1 MFGSKPPVKAASFDD
16 ELQEANSQS
25 FNFLVVL
32 VDDGR
37 HRFVPV
43 WLWLLA
49 HGLLDFLGAAA
60 AGGAYGCHFLA
71 SCCPRFHNID
81 GAAG

>member
-1 MFGSKPPVKAASFDD
+1 MM
-16 ELQEANSQS
+16 
-25 FNFLVVL
+25 L

-49 HGLLDFLGAAA
+49 HGLLDFLGAAT
-60 AGGAYGCHFLA
+60 AGGADGVVCFRCHDL
-71 SCCPRFHNID
+71 PP
-81 GAAG
+81 